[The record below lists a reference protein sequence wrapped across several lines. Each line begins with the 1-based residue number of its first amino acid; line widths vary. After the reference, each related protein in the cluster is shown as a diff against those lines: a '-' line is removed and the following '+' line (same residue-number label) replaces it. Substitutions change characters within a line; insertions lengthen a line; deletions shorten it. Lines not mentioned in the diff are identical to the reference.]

1 MALSISHRPQCVFT
15 RGSFC
20 DRVALFCVWCV
31 HCVCVWHFLLQKNL
45 TPRIWCVR
53 CVWDLSSKLF
63 TLCICRVWC
72 VCPVLI
78 CLTCLMCLM
87 CLMCL
92 TFSCVWCGFFLLHL
106 KCLHFLS
113 LKLSPSSSVFD
124 VFNLCFGSF
133 FLKNILH
140 PVFDVFHV
148 FQNFSQKFLTLFS
161 CV

>member
-1 MALSISHRPQCVFT
+1 MFVVF
-15 RGSFC
+15 GI
-20 DRVALFCVWCV
+20 
-31 HCVCVWHFLLQKNL
+31 FLQNNL
-45 TPRIWCVR
+45 HSVFVVFVVFEIIFPKK
-53 CVWDLSSKLF
+53 S
-63 TLCICRVWC
+63 
-72 VCPVLI
+72 CPVLI

-148 FQNFSQKFLTLFS
+148 FQNFSQKILTLFS

>member
-1 MALSISHRPQCVFT
+1 MFVVF
-15 RGSFC
+15 GI
-20 DRVALFCVWCV
+20 
-31 HCVCVWHFLLQKNL
+31 FLQNNL
-45 TPRIWCVR
+45 HSVFVVFVVFEIIFPKK
-53 CVWDLSSKLF
+53 S
-63 TLCICRVWC
+63 
-72 VCPVLI
+72 CPVLI
-78 CLTCLMCLM
+78 CLTCLM

-133 FLKNILH
+133 FLNNILH

-148 FQNFSQKFLTLFS
+148 NSEFFPNSYPVLMCLTCLMCFVCLVCFFVFHVFFFLLYFFCS
-161 CV
+161 PKYLHPVINIYAPLLD